1 MSLTM
6 DLYVLLGALL
16 AVADDGSHLVVQN
29 FCTTSRK
36 GHQTGLSEALEDID
50 RADGRPLGEVLDLN
64 GGQRFDGH
72 VRVFVRH
79 AAEERLVMFNP
90 PLRVESAHRVN
101 LVNCVGVLGKVCHV
115 LIDGHGVRIIG
126 LGAATEC
133 TKATG
138 KNANVR
144 LVDVDVRVEERL
156 ATKAR
161 FAHGV
166 GQRTEFMQVGVVE
179 QHHTVLKV
187 QGRVQCKLADD
198 ALQ

>member
-36 GHQTGLSEALEDID
+36 GHQTGLSEALEDIE

-72 VRVFVRH
+72 VRCSSD

-90 PLRVESAHRVN
+90 TQGGDRPQSELRQLRGRIGQGLRRTHRRTWRTHHR
-101 LVNCVGVLGKVCHV
+101 LWGR
-115 LIDGHGVRIIG
+115 DGMHKSDGQ
-126 LGAATEC
+126 
-133 TKATG
+133 
-138 KNANVR
+138 
-144 LVDVDVRVEERL
+144 ER
-156 ATKAR
+156 KCS
-161 FAHGV
+161 FG
-166 GQRTEFMQVGVVE
+166 
-179 QHHTVLKV
+179 
-187 QGRVQCKLADD
+187 
-198 ALQ
+198 